1 VLKLLE
7 LLELALIT
15 VIKKNDYGR
24 LNLRSEVLNGPEYWE
39 ISVLQ
44 ELIDLFNLGI
54 VQQISTKVFP
64 NELTTEYIM
73 ERLISKDF
81 EAVFSWE
88 DILPQALV
96 LTSLGEVIYDFM
108 ELGELPHEDVENSR
122 RSIS

>member
-1 VLKLLE
+1 LVLKLLE

-24 LNLRSEVLNGPEYWE
+24 LNLRSEVLNGPDYWE

-64 NELTTEYIM
+64 NE
-73 ERLISKDF
+73 
-81 EAVFSWE
+81 
-88 DILPQALV
+88 
-96 LTSLGEVIYDFM
+96 
-108 ELGELPHEDVENSR
+108 
-122 RSIS
+122 